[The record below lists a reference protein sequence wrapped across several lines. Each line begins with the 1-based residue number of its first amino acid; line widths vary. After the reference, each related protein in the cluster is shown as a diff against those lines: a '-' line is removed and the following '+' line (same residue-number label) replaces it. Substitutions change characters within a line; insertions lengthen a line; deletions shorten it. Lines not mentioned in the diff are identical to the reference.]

1 MARKSRKSQCF
12 RSILLQPHTKTK
24 PKSRMDHRILLQ
36 EVLQIMNNILDEMTL
51 VPKKNG
57 VPLHPSSNQH
67 VSNMLNKQNF

>member
-24 PKSRMDHRILLQ
+24 PKSRMDHRVLLQ
-36 EVLQIMNNILDEMTL
+36 EVIQKYPQCLAEMTL

-67 VSNMLNKQNF
+67 VFNMLNKQNF